1 MKKRIFT
8 VIASV
13 LTVVMAIA
21 MLVACDKDTL
31 KAADEQSSGQ
41 GDNQGSGQENDN
53 SPTYT
58 RDGDTIYFGE
68 YPQTQVSDETLSA
81 ALTASAG
88 ELPTGENSRNWTSYR
103 YYKYGQ
109 ASDYMWYIDLK
120 YNGEKYRGV
129 YFEKNRSFK
138 TMGDDEDYANERY
151 LDEATDA
158 EWASR
163 GIEVEFKKNNVY
175 WFKYE
180 PIAWRILEEKDGK
193 AFLLCEK
200 AIDAQAFCDEVRF
213 TDEEEYNGNSNAPTG
228 TYANNYMYS
237 SIRGWLNASFY
248 NAAFGEKQR
257 MAIALTNVD
266 NSQESTGYS
275 NENKYICQNTED
287 KIFLL
292 SISEAT
298 DEKYGFGDSSADDK
312 TRVKYATDY
321 MRGQMTL
328 LAVDSP
334 KGESVVWWL
343 RSPRE
348 DDFFQSTMVTN
359 SSGKID
365 CPSIPNYIIVVGV
378 VPALWL
384 TL

>member
-1 MKKRIFT
+1 MKKRILT

-41 GDNQGSGQENDN
+41 GGNQGSEQENDN

-58 RDGDTIYFGE
+58 QDGDIIYFGE

-88 ELPTGENSRNWTSYR
+88 ELPTGENSRKWTSYG

-129 YFEKNRSFK
+129 YFEKYRFFK
-138 TMGDDEDYANERY
+138 TMGDSEEDYAWER
-151 LDEATDA
+151 DNDKATDA
-158 EWASR
+158 DWASAEV
-163 GIEVEFKKNNVY
+163 EVEFKKNNVY

-180 PIAWRILEEKDGK
+180 PIEWRMLEEKDGK

-213 TDEEEYNGNSNAPTG
+213 ADQEEYNDNANAPTG

-237 SIRGWLNASFY
+237 SIRGWLNAFFY
-248 NAAFGEKQR
+248 NAAFSEKQK

-266 NSQESTGYS
+266 NSQKSTGYS

-292 SISEAT
+292 STAEAT
-298 DEKYGFGDSSADDK
+298 DEKYGFGDSSVNDK

-328 LAVDSP
+328 YSLNSP
-334 KGESVVWWL
+334 KGESVYWWL
-343 RSPRE
+343 RSPGK
-348 DDFFQSTMVTN
+348 DDYYPMTATY
-359 SSGKID
+359 SSGEINGQEM
-365 CPSIPNYIIVVGV
+365 PNYIINGV